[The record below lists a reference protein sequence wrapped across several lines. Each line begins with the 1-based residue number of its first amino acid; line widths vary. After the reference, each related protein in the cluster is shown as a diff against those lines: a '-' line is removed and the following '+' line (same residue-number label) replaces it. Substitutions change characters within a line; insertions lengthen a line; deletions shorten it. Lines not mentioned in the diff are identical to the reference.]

1 MLYKKETFASS
12 NGKNSFVDDRLA
24 SIFLCSHDKL
34 QWYRWWIYDQV
45 QSQPNQLFSTLHGYD
60 PKIDDSWIGSF
71 STMWQEVSQYMT
83 ATASVSIDEIVAH
96 LLEFDILE
104 LGSDPNALIAAKNL
118 IFAVIGWQTMLYQAD
133 MHSCPPEQLAIQS
146 QMGVHQGQAH
156 MCLKQNHSSCRRRM
170 HEFLLGY
177 GLLLPPRNFEG
188 LGSVEDKKAFAEFK
202 SVSSTSFNASLLSSI
217 GDVTIEWVDSLSCHM
232 EFDPYLNKLFLF
244 RYPSFCLANIPADG
258 SGHSTKSA
266 IYACATPR
274 DSAGQWATT
283 ADVNQML
290 QETTLSYRLLFGQ
303 NKASRQLF
311 QKSKPYA
318 CATPRDS
325 AGQWATT
332 ADVTQ
337 MLQETTLSYR
347 LLFGQNKSS
356 RQLFQKSKPFE
367 NIPEAGRDTF
377 LERLCGRK
385 RYQSNYNSPE
395 RETYDLAHD
404 FPILRSRLLPLL
416 RHLSAKKP
424 RTWRELWEDKR
435 DSASWLT
442 FWAVLVIGGMGLIL
456 AMLQTILQIVQ
467 VIQH

>member
-283 ADVNQML
+283 ADVTQML

-303 NKASRQLF
+303 NKA
-311 QKSKPYA
+311 
-318 CATPRDS
+318 
-325 AGQWATT
+325 
-332 ADVTQ
+332 
-337 MLQETTLSYR
+337 
-347 LLFGQNKSS
+347 S

>member
-1 MLYKKETFASS
+1 MLYKKETFVSS
-12 NGKNSFVDDRLA
+12 SMYCFPDPLKVICKNYICANGCQDGKNSFVDDKLA

-45 QSQPNQLFSTLHGYD
+45 QRQPNQLFSTLHGYD
-60 PKIDDSWIGSF
+60 PNIDDSWIGSF
-71 STMWQEVSQYMT
+71 SIVWQEVSQYMT
-83 ATASVSIDEIVAH
+83 AAVSVSIDEIVAH
-96 LLEFDILE
+96 LLESDILE

-156 MCLKQNHSSCRRRM
+156 MCLKQNHSSCKRKM

-188 LGSVEDKKAFAEFK
+188 LGSVEDKRAFAEFK
-202 SVSSTSFNASLLSSI
+202 SVSPASFNAYLLSSI

-232 EFDPYLNKLFLF
+232 EFNSYLNKLFLF
-244 RYPSFCLANIPADG
+244 RYPSFCLGNIPADE
-258 SGHSTKSA
+258 SGHTAKSV

-283 ADVNQML
+283 GDVTQML
-290 QETTLSYRLLFGQ
+290 QETILSYRLLFGQ

-311 QKSKPYA
+311 QK
-318 CATPRDS
+318 
-325 AGQWATT
+325 
-332 ADVTQ
+332 
-337 MLQETTLSYR
+337 
-347 LLFGQNKSS
+347 F
-356 RQLFQKSKPFE
+356 KPFE
-367 NIPEAGRDTF
+367 NIPEAGRDSF

-385 RYQSNYNSPE
+385 RYQSNSNIPE
-395 RETYDLAHD
+395 QETYDLTHD

>member
-1 MLYKKETFASS
+1 
-12 NGKNSFVDDRLA
+12 
-24 SIFLCSHDKL
+24 
-34 QWYRWWIYDQV
+34 
-45 QSQPNQLFSTLHGYD
+45 
-60 PKIDDSWIGSF
+60 
-71 STMWQEVSQYMT
+71 MT
-83 ATASVSIDEIVAH
+83 AAVSVSIDGVVAH
-96 LLEFDILE
+96 LVESDILE
-104 LGSDPNALIAAKNL
+104 LGSDPNAIIAAKNL

-146 QMGVHQGQAH
+146 QMGIHQGQAH
-156 MCLKQNHSSCRRRM
+156 MCLKQNHSSCKRRM

-202 SVSSTSFNASLLSSI
+202 SVSPDSFNAYLLSSI

-232 EFDPYLNKLFLF
+232 EFNSHLNKLFLF
-244 RYPSFCLANIPADG
+244 RYPSFCLANISADG
-258 SGHSTKSA
+258 SRHSAKSV

-274 DSAGQWATT
+274 DNAGQWATT
-283 ADVNQML
+283 DDVTQML
-290 QETTLSYRLLFGQ
+290 QETILSYRLLFGQ

-311 QKSKPYA
+311 QK
-318 CATPRDS
+318 
-325 AGQWATT
+325 
-332 ADVTQ
+332 
-337 MLQETTLSYR
+337 
-347 LLFGQNKSS
+347 F
-356 RQLFQKSKPFE
+356 KPFE

-385 RYQSNYNSPE
+385 RYHSNSNTPE
-395 RETYDLAHD
+395 RENYDLTHD

>member
-1 MLYKKETFASS
+1 
-12 NGKNSFVDDRLA
+12 
-24 SIFLCSHDKL
+24 
-34 QWYRWWIYDQV
+34 
-45 QSQPNQLFSTLHGYD
+45 
-60 PKIDDSWIGSF
+60 
-71 STMWQEVSQYMT
+71 MWQEVSQYMI
-83 ATASVSIDEIVAH
+83 AAVSVSIDEVVAH
-96 LLEFDILE
+96 LLESDILE
-104 LGSDPNALIAAKNL
+104 LGSDPDALIAAKNL

-146 QMGVHQGQAH
+146 QMAGHQGQAH

-202 SVSSTSFNASLLSSI
+202 SVSPDSFNAYLLSSI

-232 EFDPYLNKLFLF
+232 EFNSYSSKLFLF
-244 RYPSFCLANIPADG
+244 RYPSFCLANISADE
-258 SGHSTKSA
+258 SGHSAKSV

-283 ADVNQML
+283 DDVTQML
-290 QETTLSYRLLFGQ
+290 QETILSYRLLFGQ

-311 QKSKPYA
+311 QK
-318 CATPRDS
+318 
-325 AGQWATT
+325 
-332 ADVTQ
+332 
-337 MLQETTLSYR
+337 
-347 LLFGQNKSS
+347 F
-356 RQLFQKSKPFE
+356 KPFE

-385 RYQSNYNSPE
+385 RYHSNSNTPE
-395 RETYDLAHD
+395 RVAYDLTHD

-416 RHLSAKKP
+416 RHLSEKKP